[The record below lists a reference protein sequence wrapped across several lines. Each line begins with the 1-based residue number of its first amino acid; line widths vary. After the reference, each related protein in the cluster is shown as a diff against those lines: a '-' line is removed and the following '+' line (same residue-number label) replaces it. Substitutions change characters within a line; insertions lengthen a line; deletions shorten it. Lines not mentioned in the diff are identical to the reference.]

1 MTDNS
6 ASGTQKTFRFLT
18 GADDA
23 EFCHRVSDAFRDGY
37 VLCGPP
43 HLQVDA
49 QGNRHCVQ
57 ADVLHDF
64 GVGEN
69 PPTRSEN

>member
-1 MTDNS
+1 MMGNS
-6 ASGTQKTFRFLT
+6 PSGTPKTYRFLT

-23 EFCHRVSDAFRDGY
+23 EFCHRVSDALRDDY
-37 VLCGPP
+37 VLYGPP
-43 HLQVDA
+43 HLQLAA
-49 QGNRHCVQ
+49 QGNRHCGQ
-57 ADVLHDF
+57 ADVLHNF